1 MEEYKQVGKEK
12 LRMGYT
18 TGSCAA
24 AASKAAAQ
32 MLFLGAPIERV
43 SLMTPKGIELDLKV
57 EEICFDGVPVA
68 DGTVKRDGR
77 ISEVSC
83 AIRKDSGDD
92 PDVTNGVLV
101 YSKVCLRDVD
111 DGAAGAVGASQMA
124 EAAGQVDS
132 EKIHLDGGVGIGRVT
147 KKGLEQPV
155 GSAAINSVPRRM
167 IREAVKEICEEQ
179 EYDGCLDVLISI
191 PAGVELAKKT
201 FNPNLGIEGGISVLG
216 TSGIVEPMSEAALKE
231 SIRVELNM
239 LAENFGKHLIF
250 SPGNYGTH
258 YVQNRWPE
266 FAEGEIPLLKFSNYV
281 GETLQFA
288 LGAELESILFVAHI
302 GKFVKVAAGIMNT
315 HSKEADARV
324 EIMASAALRAGA
336 SAEVALRILDCTTTD
351 AAIEVLLAEDGRGT
365 ASEASQAEDG
375 SLLAGPDTL
384 TGKTMQILLEKVLYH
399 LNRKLGDD
407 VEVGLVLFSNAY
419 GTLAESENVEALL
432 EKIRS
437 HSKAD
442 D

>member
-1 MEEYKQVGKEK
+1 MEEYKQIGKEK

-43 SLMTPKGIELDLKV
+43 SLMTPKGIGLDLAV
-57 EEICFDGVPVA
+57 EEICFNGIPAADFCLQSADRAGVGA
-68 DGTVKRDGR
+68 R
-77 ISEVSC
+77 ITNVSC

-101 YSKVCLRDVD
+101 YAKVGFRDADD
-111 DGAAGAVGASQMA
+111 DG
-124 EAAGQVDS
+124 
-132 EKIHLDGGVGIGRVT
+132 KIHIDGGVGIGRVT

-167 IREAVKEICEEQ
+167 IREAVEEICEEQ

-239 LAENFGKHLIF
+239 LAENFGKNLIF

-266 FAEGEIPLLKFSNYV
+266 FAQGEIPLLKFSNYV

-324 EIMASAALRAGA
+324 EIMAAAALRAGA
-336 SAEVALRILDCTTTD
+336 SAEVALKILDCTTTD
-351 AAIEVLLAEDGRGT
+351 AAIEVLLAADGCIA
-365 ASEASQAEDG
+365 ASEASQTEDV
-375 SLLAGPDTL
+375 SLLAGLDTL

-407 VEVGLVLFSNAY
+407 IEVGLVLFSNAH
-419 GTLAESENVEALL
+419 GTLAESENVGALL
-432 EKIRS
+432 KKIG
-437 HSKAD
+437 D
-442 D
+442 EI

>member
-1 MEEYKQVGKEK
+1 MEEYKQIGKQK

-24 AASKAAAQ
+24 AAAKAAAQ
-32 MLFLGAPIERV
+32 MLFLGAPIKRV
-43 SLMTPKGIELDLKV
+43 SLMTPKGILLDLAV
-57 EEICFDGVPVA
+57 EDIRFDGN
-68 DGTVKRDGR
+68 TQ
-77 ISEVSC
+77 VSC

-101 YSKVCLRDVD
+101 YAKVSVRPDARQEENVSD
-111 DGAAGAVGASQMA
+111 R
-124 EAAGQVDS
+124 
-132 EKIHLDGGVGIGRVT
+132 IHIDGGIGIGRVT

-155 GSAAINSVPRRM
+155 GSAAINRVPRQM
-167 IREAVKEICEEQ
+167 ICEAVEEICEEQ
-179 EYDGCLDVLISI
+179 EFDGCLDVLISI

-231 SIRVELNM
+231 SIRVELKM
-239 LAENFGKHLIF
+239 LVENFGKNLIF

-258 YVQNRWPE
+258 YVKERWPA

-281 GETLQFA
+281 GDVLQFA
-288 LGAELESILFVAHI
+288 LESELESILFVAHI

-336 SAEVALRILDCTTTD
+336 SAEVARQILDCTTTD
-351 AAIEVLLAEDGRGT
+351 AAIDVLLAEG
-365 ASEASQAEDG
+365 
-375 SLLAGPDTL
+375 L
-384 TGKTMQILLEKVLYH
+384 TEKTMQIILDKALYH
-399 LNRKLGDD
+399 LKRKVGDD
-407 VEVGLVLFSNAY
+407 IEVGLVLFSNAH
-419 GTLAESENVEALL
+419 GTLAESENMNLLL
-432 EKIRS
+432 EKIIR
-437 HSKAD
+437 
-442 D
+442 

>member
-1 MEEYKQVGKEK
+1 MEEYKQIGKQK

-24 AASKAAAQ
+24 AAAKAAAQ

-43 SLMTPKGIELDLKV
+43 SLMTPKGILLDLAV
-57 EEICFDGVPVA
+57 EDIRFDGN
-68 DGTVKRDGR
+68 TQ
-77 ISEVSC
+77 VSC

-101 YSKVCLRDVD
+101 YAEVSIRKEPNAGENVSNAAC
-111 DGAAGAVGASQMA
+111 DGTVGCGAEPLAN
-124 EAAGQVDS
+124 
-132 EKIHLDGGVGIGRVT
+132 EKIRIDGGIGIGRVT

-155 GSAAINSVPRRM
+155 GNAAINRVPRQM
-167 IREAVKEICEEQ
+167 IREAVEEICEEQ
-179 EYDGCLDVLISI
+179 EFDGGLDVIISI

-231 SIRVELNM
+231 SIRVELKM
-239 LAENFGKHLIF
+239 LVENFGKNLIF

-258 YVQNRWPE
+258 YVKDRWPA

-281 GETLQFA
+281 GDVLQFA
-288 LGAELESILFVAHI
+288 LESELESILFVAHI

-336 SAEVALRILDCTTTD
+336 SAEVARRILDCTTTD
-351 AAIEVLLAEDGRGT
+351 AAIDVLLAEDVALCRISD
-365 ASEASQAEDG
+365 ASAALHASGQLVAEDVLR
-375 SLLAGPDTL
+375 SDPNCL
-384 TGKTMQILLEKVLYH
+384 TAQTMQILLEKVLYH
-399 LNRKLGDD
+399 LNRKVGDD
-407 VEVGLVLFSNAY
+407 IEVGLVLFSNAH
-419 GTLAESENVEALL
+419 GTLAESENAGALL
-432 EKIRS
+432 EKITR
-437 HSKAD
+437 
-442 D
+442 

>member
-43 SLMTPKGIELDLKV
+43 CLMTPKGIELDLKV
-57 EEICFDGVPVA
+57 EEISFDGN
-68 DGTVKRDGR
+68 T
-77 ISEVSC
+77 SVSC

-101 YSKVCLRDVD
+101 YAEVGFPDVD
-111 DGAAGAVGASQMA
+111 KDDGSPLSERASGD
-124 EAAGQVDS
+124 ESGDI
-132 EKIHLDGGVGIGRVT
+132 ERIFIDGGIGIGRVT

-155 GSAAINSVPRRM
+155 GAAAINRVPRQM
-167 IREAVKEICEEQ
+167 IREAVAEICEEQ
-179 EYDGCLDVLISI
+179 EYDGCLDVIISI

-231 SIRVELNM
+231 SIRVELKM
-239 LAENFGKHLIF
+239 LAENFGKNLIF

-258 YVQNRWPE
+258 YVRDRWPA

-288 LGAELESILFVAHI
+288 LETEMESILFVAHI

-336 SAEVALRILDCTTTD
+336 SAEAALRILDCTTTD
-351 AAIEVLLAEDGRGT
+351 AAIEVLLAEDGCGT
-365 ASEASQAEDG
+365 TSEAPQTEAD
-375 SLLAGPDTL
+375 SLLAGSDTL

-407 VEVGLVLFSNAY
+407 VEVGVVLFSNAY

-432 EKIRS
+432 EKIKS
-437 HSKAD
+437 HT
-442 D
+442 